1 MLSGPAT
8 ERIITC
14 ALLLYRHSFVFMSRE
29 LEWCVVSARSRSWSE
44 PLWDKQVIKPVYRE
58 ALDKWKGN
66 IPRETLEELSNNDMK
81 LAAALRH
88 FGYDPLI

>member
-1 MLSGPAT
+1 MPPPHAFC
-8 ERIITC
+8 RIST
-14 ALLLYRHSFVFMSRE
+14 HGE
-29 LEWCVVSARSRSWSE
+29 LVHMMCGGSIMVIRTWSE